1 MILDI
6 ILLCI
11 LLFELFRGLRRGL
24 ITSLGMIIVL
34 LISFSL
40 ASVYSEPLAQAV
52 LKSRTDFRVQEE
64 IEKRLEEEIQ
74 KWAAPSAGAA
84 GKLSLSCIDAEALLP
99 TSSFMEKDQSILL
112 FQRSPQCSQLYSG
125 AKAFKSRPAA
135 RLRRASGQSS
145 QYNTKQLDEYL
156 DPSSLQGLSPEQRAQ
171 IESEL
176 AARGY
181 TLESFFQLS
190 LEERRN
196 LVENWLLEAQLQGEL
211 PTQGGDNPAV
221 SPALPQPADPDGAAR
236 TGQGSGQNTEQNGG
250 KTPLPNLNYRP
261 QIGQEPGE
269 FTYKIQQSLKNMGL
283 PPAFLGVFEGKY
295 GSIPTQLQSLLE
307 KSRETGTS
315 AIRDAIHNF
324 SRQIFELIA
333 HALAFLLIF
342 FVSHFVL
349 KRLLKALSGLI
360 NKIPL
365 IGGLNRLLGMFMGL
379 VVGLAL
385 CGLLLSVL
393 PPLSGS
399 LPDLREQLAS
409 SRLAAWFMQSQV
421 YEKLLALIY

>member
-52 LKSRTDFRVQEE
+52 LNSRTEFRVQEE
-64 IEKRLEEEIQ
+64 IEKRLEEELQ
-74 KWAAPSAGAA
+74 KLTAPSAAAA
-84 GKLSLSCIDAEALLP
+84 GKLSLSCFDAEALLP
-99 TSSFMEKDQSILL
+99 TSSLMGKDQSISL
-112 FQRSPQCSQLYSG
+112 FQRTPKCSQLNSG
-125 AKAFKSRPAA
+125 AKALKSRTAA
-135 RLRRASGQSS
+135 RLRQASGQSL

-196 LVENWLLEAQLQGEL
+196 LVENWLLEAQLHGEL
-211 PTQGGDNPAV
+211 PTQGGDNAV
-221 SPALPQPADPDGAAR
+221 SPALPQPANPDGAAR
-236 TGQGSGQNTEQNGG
+236 TEQGSEQNTEQNGEI
-250 KTPLPNLNYRP
+250 TPLPNLNFRP
-261 QIGQEPGE
+261 QDGQDPGD
-269 FTYKIQQSLKNMGL
+269 FTYKIQQSLKSMGL

-295 GSIPTQLQSLLE
+295 GSIPAQLQSLLD

-315 AIRDAIHNF
+315 AIHDAIHSF

-349 KRLLKALSGLI
+349 KLLLKALSGLI

-365 IGGLNRLLGMFMGL
+365 IGGLNHLLGMFMGL
-379 VVGLAL
+379 IVGLVL

-409 SRLAAWFMQSQV
+409 SRLATWFMQSQV

>member
-52 LKSRTDFRVQEE
+52 LNSRTEFRVQEQ

-74 KWAAPSAGAA
+74 KWTFPSAAAA
-84 GKLSLSCIDAEALLP
+84 GKLSLSCFDAEALLP
-99 TSSFMEKDQSILL
+99 TSFFIEKDQSISL
-112 FQRSPQCSQLYSG
+112 FQRTPQCSQLNSG
-125 AKAFKSRPAA
+125 SKAFKSRPAA

-211 PTQGGDNPAV
+211 PTQGGDNAV

-236 TGQGSGQNTEQNGG
+236 TEQGSGQNAEQNGG
-250 KTPLPNLNYRP
+250 ITPLPNLNFRP
-261 QIGQEPGE
+261 QDGQDPGD
-269 FTYKIQQSLKNMGL
+269 FTYKIQQSLKSMGL

-295 GSIPTQLQSLLE
+295 GSIPAQLQSLLD

-315 AIRDAIHNF
+315 AIHDAIHSF

-349 KRLLKALSGLI
+349 KLLLKALSGLI

-365 IGGLNRLLGMFMGL
+365 IGGLNHLLGMFMGL
-379 VVGLAL
+379 VVGLVL

-409 SRLAAWFMQSQV
+409 SRLATWFMQSQV

>member
-52 LKSRTDFRVQEE
+52 LNSRTEFRVQEQ

-84 GKLSLSCIDAEALLP
+84 GKLSLSCIDAGALLP

-112 FQRSPQCSQLYSG
+112 FQRSPQCRQLNSG
-125 AKAFKSRPAA
+125 AKAFKSKTAA

-196 LVENWLLEAQLQGEL
+196 LVENWLLEAQLQGKL
-211 PTQGGDNPAV
+211 PTQGGDNAV
-221 SPALPQPADPDGAAR
+221 SPALPQPAGQK
-236 TGQGSGQNTEQNGG
+236 TGQD
-250 KTPLPNLNYRP
+250 
-261 QIGQEPGE
+261 PGD
-269 FTYKIQQSLKNMGL
+269 FTYKIQQSLKSMGL

-295 GSIPTQLQSLLE
+295 GSIPAQLQSLLD

-315 AIRDAIHNF
+315 AIHDAIHSF

-349 KRLLKALSGLI
+349 KLLLKAISGLI

-365 IGGLNRLLGMFMGL
+365 IGGLNHLLGMFMGL
-379 VVGLAL
+379 IVGLLL

-409 SRLAAWFMQSQV
+409 SRLATWFMQSQV

>member
-52 LKSRTDFRVQEE
+52 LNSRTEFRVQEQ

-74 KWAAPSAGAA
+74 KWTFPSAAAA
-84 GKLSLSCIDAEALLP
+84 GKLSLSCFDAEALLP
-99 TSSFMEKDQSILL
+99 TSFFIEKDQSISL
-112 FQRSPQCSQLYSG
+112 FQRTPQCSQLNSG
-125 AKAFKSRPAA
+125 SKAFKSRPAA
-135 RLRRASGQSS
+135 RFRRASG
-145 QYNTKQLDEYL
+145 
-156 DPSSLQGLSPEQRAQ
+156 LS
-171 IESEL
+171 
-176 AARGY
+176 
-181 TLESFFQLS
+181 
-190 LEERRN
+190 
-196 LVENWLLEAQLQGEL
+196 
-211 PTQGGDNPAV
+211 
-221 SPALPQPADPDGAAR
+221 
-236 TGQGSGQNTEQNGG
+236 TEQNGG
-250 KTPLPNLNYRP
+250 ITPLPNLNFRP
-261 QIGQEPGE
+261 QDGQDPGD
-269 FTYKIQQSLKNMGL
+269 FTYKIQQSLKSMGL

-295 GSIPTQLQSLLE
+295 GSIPAQLQSLLD

-315 AIRDAIHNF
+315 AIHDAIHSF

-349 KRLLKALSGLI
+349 KLLLKALSGLI

-365 IGGLNRLLGMFMGL
+365 IGGLNHLLGMFMGL
-379 VVGLAL
+379 IVGLLL

-409 SRLAAWFMQSQV
+409 SRLATWFMQSQV

>member
-52 LKSRTDFRVQEE
+52 LNSRTEFRVQEQ

-74 KWAAPSAGAA
+74 KWTFPSAAAA
-84 GKLSLSCIDAEALLP
+84 GKLSLSCFDAEALLP
-99 TSSFMEKDQSILL
+99 TSSFMGKDQSISL
-112 FQRSPQCSQLYSG
+112 FQRTPQCSQLNSG
-125 AKAFKSRPAA
+125 SKAFKSRPAA

-156 DPSSLQGLSPEQRAQ
+156 DPSSLQGLNPEQRAQ

-211 PTQGGDNPAV
+211 PTQGGDNAV
-221 SPALPQPADPDGAAR
+221 LPALPQPADPDGAAR
-236 TGQGSGQNTEQNGG
+236 TEQGSGQNAEQNGG
-250 KTPLPNLNYRP
+250 ETPLPNFNFRP
-261 QIGQEPGE
+261 QDGQDPGD
-269 FTYKIQQSLKNMGL
+269 FTYKIQQSLKSMGL

-295 GSIPTQLQSLLE
+295 GSIPAQLQSLLD

-315 AIRDAIHNF
+315 AIHDAIHSF

-349 KRLLKALSGLI
+349 KLLLKALSGMI

-365 IGGLNRLLGMFMGL
+365 IGGLNHLLGMFMGL
-379 VVGLAL
+379 IVGLVL

-399 LPDLREQLAS
+399 LPDLREQLSS
-409 SRLAAWFMQSQV
+409 SRLATWFMQSQV

>member
-40 ASVYSEPLAQAV
+40 SSVYSEPLAQAV

-74 KWAAPSAGAA
+74 KCTSPSAAAA
-84 GKLSLSCIDAEALLP
+84 GKLSLSCFDAEALLP
-99 TSSFMEKDQSILL
+99 TSSFMGKDQSISL
-112 FQRSPQCSQLYSG
+112 FQRTPQCSQLNSG
-125 AKAFKSRPAA
+125 SKAFKSKTAA

-196 LVENWLLEAQLQGEL
+196 LVENWLLEAQLQGKL

-221 SPALPQPADPDGAAR
+221 SPALPQPAGQK
-236 TGQGSGQNTEQNGG
+236 TGQD
-250 KTPLPNLNYRP
+250 
-261 QIGQEPGE
+261 PGD
-269 FTYKIQQSLKNMGL
+269 FTYKIQQSLKSMGL

-295 GSIPTQLQSLLE
+295 GSIPAQLQSLLD

-315 AIRDAIHNF
+315 AIHDAIHSF

-349 KRLLKALSGLI
+349 KLLLKALSGLI

-365 IGGLNRLLGMFMGL
+365 IGGLNHLLGMFMGL
-379 VVGLAL
+379 IVGLVL

-409 SRLAAWFMQSQV
+409 SRLATWFMQSQV

>member
-52 LKSRTDFRVQEE
+52 LNSRTEFRVQEQ

-74 KWAAPSAGAA
+74 KWTFPSAAAA
-84 GKLSLSCIDAEALLP
+84 GKLSLSCFDAEALLP
-99 TSSFMEKDQSILL
+99 TSSFMGKDQSISL
-112 FQRSPQCSQLYSG
+112 FQRTPQCSQLNSG
-125 AKAFKSRPAA
+125 SKAFKSRPAA

-211 PTQGGDNPAV
+211 PTQGGDNAV

-236 TGQGSGQNTEQNGG
+236 TEQGSGQNAEQNGG
-250 KTPLPNLNYRP
+250 ITPLPNLNFRP
-261 QIGQEPGE
+261 QDGQDPGD
-269 FTYKIQQSLKNMGL
+269 FTYKIQQSLKSMGL

-295 GSIPTQLQSLLE
+295 GSIPAQLQSLLDL
-307 KSRETGTS
+307 SL
-315 AIRDAIHNF
+315 IH
-324 SRQIFELIA
+324 I
-333 HALAFLLIF
+333 
-342 FVSHFVL
+342 
-349 KRLLKALSGLI
+349 
-360 NKIPL
+360 
-365 IGGLNRLLGMFMGL
+365 
-379 VVGLAL
+379 
-385 CGLLLSVL
+385 
-393 PPLSGS
+393 
-399 LPDLREQLAS
+399 
-409 SRLAAWFMQSQV
+409 
-421 YEKLLALIY
+421 

>member
-52 LKSRTDFRVQEE
+52 LNSRTEFRVQEQ
-64 IEKRLEEEIQ
+64 IEKRLEEE
-74 KWAAPSAGAA
+74 
-84 GKLSLSCIDAEALLP
+84 
-99 TSSFMEKDQSILL
+99 
-112 FQRSPQCSQLYSG
+112 
-125 AKAFKSRPAA
+125 
-135 RLRRASGQSS
+135 
-145 QYNTKQLDEYL
+145 
-156 DPSSLQGLSPEQRAQ
+156 LQ
-171 IESEL
+171 
-176 AARGY
+176 
-181 TLESFFQLS
+181 
-190 LEERRN
+190 N
-196 LVENWLLEAQLQGEL
+196 L
-211 PTQGGDNPAV
+211 T
-221 SPALPQPADPDGAAR
+221 SPALPRPADPDGAAR
-236 TGQGSGQNTEQNGG
+236 TEQGSGQNAEQNGG
-250 KTPLPNLNYRP
+250 ITPLPNLNFRP
-261 QIGQEPGE
+261 QDGQDPGD
-269 FTYKIQQSLKNMGL
+269 FTYKIQQSLKSMGL

-295 GSIPTQLQSLLE
+295 GSIPAQLQSLLD

-315 AIRDAIHNF
+315 AIHDAIHSF

-349 KRLLKALSGLI
+349 KLLLKALSGLI

-365 IGGLNRLLGMFMGL
+365 IGGLNHLLGMFMGL
-379 VVGLAL
+379 IVGLVL

-409 SRLAAWFMQSQV
+409 SRLATWFMQSQV

>member
-84 GKLSLSCIDAEALLP
+84 GKLSLSCIDAGALLP

-112 FQRSPQCSQLYSG
+112 FQRSPQCRQLNSG
-125 AKAFKSRPAA
+125 AKAFKSKTAA

-181 TLESFFQLS
+181 TLESLFQLS

-211 PTQGGDNPAV
+211 PTQGGDNAV

-236 TGQGSGQNTEQNGG
+236 TEQGSGQNTEQNGG
-250 KTPLPNLNYRP
+250 KTPLPNLNFRP
-261 QIGQEPGE
+261 QDGQEPGE

-295 GSIPTQLQSLLE
+295 GSIPAQLQSLLD

-349 KRLLKALSGLI
+349 KLLLKALSGLI

-365 IGGLNRLLGMFMGL
+365 IGGLNHLLGMFMGL
-379 VVGLAL
+379 IVGLVL

-409 SRLAAWFMQSQV
+409 SRLATWFMQSQV

>member
-52 LKSRTDFRVQEE
+52 LKNRTEFRVQEQ

-74 KWAAPSAGAA
+74 
-84 GKLSLSCIDAEALLP
+84 
-99 TSSFMEKDQSILL
+99 
-112 FQRSPQCSQLYSG
+112 
-125 AKAFKSRPAA
+125 
-135 RLRRASGQSS
+135 
-145 QYNTKQLDEYL
+145 
-156 DPSSLQGLSPEQRAQ
+156 
-171 IESEL
+171 
-176 AARGY
+176 
-181 TLESFFQLS
+181 
-190 LEERRN
+190 
-196 LVENWLLEAQLQGEL
+196 NW
-211 PTQGGDNPAV
+211 N
-221 SPALPQPADPDGAAR
+221 SPALPQPAGQK
-236 TGQGSGQNTEQNGG
+236 TGQD
-250 KTPLPNLNYRP
+250 
-261 QIGQEPGE
+261 PGD

-295 GSIPTQLQSLLE
+295 GSIPAQLQSLLD

-315 AIRDAIHNF
+315 AIHDAIHSF

-349 KRLLKALSGLI
+349 KLLLKAISGLI

-365 IGGLNRLLGMFMGL
+365 IGGLNHLLGMLMGL
-379 VVGLAL
+379 VVGLVL

-409 SRLAAWFMQSQV
+409 SRLATWFMQSQV

>member
-52 LKSRTDFRVQEE
+52 LKNRTEFRVQEQ

-74 KWAAPSAGAA
+74 KWTFPSAAAA
-84 GKLSLSCIDAEALLP
+84 GKLSLSCFDAEALLP
-99 TSSFMEKDQSILL
+99 TSSFMGKDQSISL
-112 FQRSPQCSQLYSG
+112 FQRTPQCSQLNSG
-125 AKAFKSRPAA
+125 SKAFKSRPAA

-156 DPSSLQGLSPEQRAQ
+156 DPSSLQGLNPEQRAQ

-221 SPALPQPADPDGAAR
+221 APALPQPAGQK
-236 TGQGSGQNTEQNGG
+236 TGQD
-250 KTPLPNLNYRP
+250 
-261 QIGQEPGE
+261 PGD
-269 FTYKIQQSLKNMGL
+269 FTYKIQQSLKSMGL

-295 GSIPTQLQSLLE
+295 GSIPAQLQSLLD

-315 AIRDAIHNF
+315 AIHDAIHSF

-349 KRLLKALSGLI
+349 KLLLKALSGLI

-365 IGGLNRLLGMFMGL
+365 IGGLNHLLGMFMGL
-379 VVGLAL
+379 VVGLVL

-409 SRLAAWFMQSQV
+409 SRLATWFMQSQV

>member
-52 LKSRTDFRVQEE
+52 LNSRTEFRVQEQ

-74 KWAAPSAGAA
+74 KWSAPSAAAA
-84 GKLSLSCIDAEALLP
+84 GKLSLSCFDAEALLP
-99 TSSFMEKDQSILL
+99 TSSLMGKDQSISL
-112 FQRSPQCSQLYSG
+112 FQRTPKCSQLNSG
-125 AKAFKSRPAA
+125 AKALKSRTSA
-135 RLRRASGQSS
+135 RLRQASGQTL

-156 DPSSLQGLSPEQRAQ
+156 DPSLLQGLSPEQRAQ

-221 SPALPQPADPDGAAR
+221 SPALPQPAGQK
-236 TGQGSGQNTEQNGG
+236 TGQD
-250 KTPLPNLNYRP
+250 
-261 QIGQEPGE
+261 PGD
-269 FTYKIQQSLKNMGL
+269 FTYKIQQSLKSMGL

-295 GSIPTQLQSLLE
+295 GSIPAQLQSLLD

-315 AIRDAIHNF
+315 AIHDAIHSF

-349 KRLLKALSGLI
+349 KLLLKALSGLI

-365 IGGLNRLLGMFMGL
+365 IGGLNHLLGMFMGL
-379 VVGLAL
+379 IVGLVL

-409 SRLAAWFMQSQV
+409 SRLATWFMQSQV

>member
-52 LKSRTDFRVQEE
+52 LNSRTEFRVQEQ

-74 KWAAPSAGAA
+74 KWTAPSAAA
-84 GKLSLSCIDAEALLP
+84 VGKLSLSCFDAEALLP
-99 TSSFMEKDQSILL
+99 TSSFMEKDQSISLI
-112 FQRSPQCSQLYSG
+112 QRTPQCSQLYSG
-125 AKAFKSRPAA
+125 AKVFKSRPAA

-171 IESEL
+171 IEGEL

-211 PTQGGDNPAV
+211 PTQGGDYPAV
-221 SPALPQPADPDGAAR
+221 SPALPQPAGQK
-236 TGQGSGQNTEQNGG
+236 TGQD
-250 KTPLPNLNYRP
+250 
-261 QIGQEPGE
+261 PGD
-269 FTYKIQQSLKNMGL
+269 FTYKIQQSLKSMGL

-295 GSIPTQLQSLLE
+295 GSIPAQLQSLLD

-315 AIRDAIHNF
+315 AIHDAIHSF

-349 KRLLKALSGLI
+349 KLLLKALSGLI

-365 IGGLNRLLGMFMGL
+365 IGGLNHLLGMFMGL
-379 VVGLAL
+379 VVGLVL

-409 SRLAAWFMQSQV
+409 SRLATWFMQSQV

>member
-40 ASVYSEPLAQAV
+40 ASVYSEPLAQVV
-52 LKSRTDFRVQEE
+52 LKSRTEFRVQEQ

-84 GKLSLSCIDAEALLP
+84 GKLSLSCIDAGALLP
-99 TSSFMEKDQSILL
+99 TSSFMEKDQSISL
-112 FQRSPQCSQLYSG
+112 FQRTPQCSQLNSG
-125 AKAFKSRPAA
+125 SKAFKSRPAA
-135 RLRRASGQSS
+135 RLRRASGQIPH
-145 QYNTKQLDEYL
+145 YDARHLDDYL
-156 DPSSLQGLSPEQRAQ
+156 DSSSLQELSPEQRAQ

-211 PTQGGDNPAV
+211 PTQGGDNAV
-221 SPALPQPADPDGAAR
+221 SPALPQPANPDGSAR
-236 TGQGSGQNTEQNGG
+236 TEQGSEQNTEQNGG
-250 KTPLPNLNYRP
+250 ITPLPNLNFRP
-261 QIGQEPGE
+261 QDGQDPGD
-269 FTYKIQQSLKNMGL
+269 FTYKIQQSLKSMGL

-295 GSIPTQLQSLLE
+295 GSIPAQLQSLLD

-315 AIRDAIHNF
+315 AIHDAIHSF

-349 KRLLKALSGLI
+349 KLLLKAISGLI

-365 IGGLNRLLGMFMGL
+365 IGGLNHLLGMLMGL
-379 VVGLAL
+379 VVGLVL

-409 SRLAAWFMQSQV
+409 SRLATWFMQSQV

>member
-52 LKSRTDFRVQEE
+52 LNSRTEFRVQEQ

-74 KWAAPSAGAA
+74 KWTFPSAAAA
-84 GKLSLSCIDAEALLP
+84 GKLSLSCFDAEALLP
-99 TSSFMEKDQSILL
+99 TSFFIEKDQSISL
-112 FQRSPQCSQLYSG
+112 FQRTPQCSQLNSG
-125 AKAFKSRPAA
+125 SKAFKSRPAA

-211 PTQGGDNPAV
+211 PTQGGDNAV

-236 TGQGSGQNTEQNGG
+236 TEQGSGQNAEQNGG
-250 KTPLPNLNYRP
+250 ITPLPNLNFRP
-261 QIGQEPGE
+261 QDGQDPGD
-269 FTYKIQQSLKNMGL
+269 FTYRIQQSLKSMGL

-295 GSIPTQLQSLLE
+295 GSIPAQLQSLLD

-315 AIRDAIHNF
+315 AIHDAIHSF

-349 KRLLKALSGLI
+349 KLLLKALSGLI

-365 IGGLNRLLGMFMGL
+365 IGGLNHLLGMFMGL
-379 VVGLAL
+379 VVGLVL

-409 SRLAAWFMQSQV
+409 SRLATWFMQSQV

>member
-52 LKSRTDFRVQEE
+52 LESRTEFRVQEQ
-64 IEKRLEEEIQ
+64 IEKRLEE
-74 KWAAPSAGAA
+74 
-84 GKLSLSCIDAEALLP
+84 KL
-99 TSSFMEKDQSILL
+99 Q
-112 FQRSPQCSQLYSG
+112 
-125 AKAFKSRPAA
+125 
-135 RLRRASGQSS
+135 
-145 QYNTKQLDEYL
+145 
-156 DPSSLQGLSPEQRAQ
+156 
-171 IESEL
+171 
-176 AARGY
+176 
-181 TLESFFQLS
+181 
-190 LEERRN
+190 
-196 LVENWLLEAQLQGEL
+196 NW
-211 PTQGGDNPAV
+211 T

-250 KTPLPNLNYRP
+250 KTPLPNLNFRP
-261 QIGQEPGE
+261 QDGQDPGD
-269 FTYKIQQSLKNMGL
+269 FTYKIQQSLKSMGL

-295 GSIPTQLQSLLE
+295 GSIPAQLQSLLD

-315 AIRDAIHNF
+315 AIHDAIHSF

-349 KRLLKALSGLI
+349 KLLLKAISGLI

-365 IGGLNRLLGMFMGL
+365 IGGLNHLLGMFMGL
-379 VVGLAL
+379 VVGLVL

-409 SRLAAWFMQSQV
+409 SRLATWFMQSQV

>member
-52 LKSRTDFRVQEE
+52 LRSRTDFRVQEE

-74 KWAAPSAGAA
+74 KW
-84 GKLSLSCIDAEALLP
+84 
-99 TSSFMEKDQSILL
+99 TS
-112 FQRSPQCSQLYSG
+112 P
-125 AKAFKSRPAA
+125 
-135 RLRRASGQSS
+135 
-145 QYNTKQLDEYL
+145 
-156 DPSSLQGLSPEQRAQ
+156 
-171 IESEL
+171 
-176 AARGY
+176 
-181 TLESFFQLS
+181 
-190 LEERRN
+190 
-196 LVENWLLEAQLQGEL
+196 V
-211 PTQGGDNPAV
+211 
-221 SPALPQPADPDGAAR
+221 LPQPTDPDGAAR
-236 TGQGSGQNTEQNGG
+236 TEQGSGQNTELNGG
-250 KTPLPNLNYRP
+250 KTPLPSLNYRP

-295 GSIPTQLQSLLE
+295 GSIPAQLQSLLD

-365 IGGLNRLLGMFMGL
+365 IGGLNHLLGMFMGL
-379 VVGLAL
+379 IVGLVL

-409 SRLAAWFMQSQV
+409 SRLATWFMQSQV

>member
-52 LKSRTDFRVQEE
+52 LNSRTEFRVQEQ

-74 KWAAPSAGAA
+74 KW
-84 GKLSLSCIDAEALLP
+84 
-99 TSSFMEKDQSILL
+99 TS
-112 FQRSPQCSQLYSG
+112 P
-125 AKAFKSRPAA
+125 
-135 RLRRASGQSS
+135 
-145 QYNTKQLDEYL
+145 
-156 DPSSLQGLSPEQRAQ
+156 
-171 IESEL
+171 
-176 AARGY
+176 
-181 TLESFFQLS
+181 
-190 LEERRN
+190 
-196 LVENWLLEAQLQGEL
+196 V
-211 PTQGGDNPAV
+211 
-221 SPALPQPADPDGAAR
+221 LPQPADPDGAAR
-236 TGQGSGQNTEQNGG
+236 TEQGSGQNAEQNGG
-250 KTPLPNLNYRP
+250 ITPLPNLNFRP
-261 QIGQEPGE
+261 QDGQNPGD
-269 FTYKIQQSLKNMGL
+269 FTYEIQQSLKNMGL

-295 GSIPTQLQSLLE
+295 GSIPAQLQGLLD
-307 KSRETGTS
+307 KSRETGAS
-315 AIRDAIHNF
+315 AIHDAIHSF

-349 KRLLKALSGLI
+349 KLLLKALSGLI

-365 IGGLNRLLGMFMGL
+365 IGGLNHLLGMFMGL
-379 VVGLAL
+379 IVGLVL

-409 SRLAAWFMQSQV
+409 SRLATWFMQSQV

>member
-52 LKSRTDFRVQEE
+52 LKSRTEFRVQEE
-64 IEKRLEEEIQ
+64 IEKRLEEEIH
-74 KWAAPSAGAA
+74 
-84 GKLSLSCIDAEALLP
+84 
-99 TSSFMEKDQSILL
+99 
-112 FQRSPQCSQLYSG
+112 
-125 AKAFKSRPAA
+125 
-135 RLRRASGQSS
+135 
-145 QYNTKQLDEYL
+145 
-156 DPSSLQGLSPEQRAQ
+156 
-171 IESEL
+171 
-176 AARGY
+176 
-181 TLESFFQLS
+181 
-190 LEERRN
+190 
-196 LVENWLLEAQLQGEL
+196 NW
-211 PTQGGDNPAV
+211 T
-221 SPALPQPADPDGAAR
+221 SPALPQPANPDGAAR
-236 TGQGSGQNTEQNGG
+236 TEQGSGQNTEQNGG
-250 KTPLPNLNYRP
+250 ITPLPNLNFRP
-261 QIGQEPGE
+261 QDGQDPGD
-269 FTYKIQQSLKNMGL
+269 FTYKIQQSLKSMGL

-295 GSIPTQLQSLLE
+295 GSIPAQLQSLLD

-315 AIRDAIHNF
+315 AIHDAIHSF

-349 KRLLKALSGLI
+349 KLLLKALSGLI

-365 IGGLNRLLGMFMGL
+365 IGGLNHLLGMFMGL
-379 VVGLAL
+379 IVGLVL

-409 SRLAAWFMQSQV
+409 SRLATWFMQSQV